1 MPGVNETRFLVQ
13 HESCESYVIE
23 SNKVIMMNVGIS
35 VKNQIIEVLVKM
47 IICGI
52 LTRLIVNV
60 IQHVKLVNI
69 EILKIV
75 HVFHERLYDK

>member
-1 MPGVNETRFLVQ
+1 M
-13 HESCESYVIE
+13 
-23 SNKVIMMNVGIS
+23 
-35 VKNQIIEVLVKM
+35 IEVLVKM

-52 LTRLIVNV
+52 LARLIVNV

>member
-35 VKNQIIEVLVKM
+35 VKNQMIEVLVKM

-52 LTRLIVNV
+52 LARLIVNV